1 MRNKNFILLIIYVL
15 VVVFIAE
22 MIGFQSISLF
32 GIKFN
37 FLPLVFA
44 LLITMTLAA
53 KVFRKGLLKSI
64 YSEEN
69 IKFCSNYLI
78 IIMLPL
84 IARYGADVAPKL
96 KEILNLGWV
105 FVLQELGHLGTILL
119 GLPVA
124 LLLRLKREAIGA
136 TLGIGR
142 EGELAY
148 ITEAYTLD
156 SAEGRGILS
165 QYIFGTL
172 FGALFFSLIPP
183 IFLKLGFSPE
193 SLSMAS
199 GMGSTGMMAAATSSL
214 IAELPEEV
222 EMIKAYSSASQLLT
236 AIFGTFTMLLLAVPF
251 QRFLYKLLA
260 RGEKNA
266 SK

>member
-1 MRNKNFILLIIYVL
+1 MKLKNFLLLIIYVII
-15 VVVFIAE
+15 VVLIAE
-22 MIGFQSISLF
+22 TIGFQSITVL

-44 LLITMTLAA
+44 LLITMGLAI
-53 KVFRKGLLKSI
+53 KFFRRGILKNI

-69 IKFCSNYLI
+69 VKFCGESLI

-96 KEILNLGWV
+96 KEILDLGLV
-105 FVLQELGHLGTILL
+105 FILQEFGHLGTIFL

-124 LLLRLKREAIGA
+124 LLLGLKREAIGA

-148 ITEAYTLD
+148 ISERYTLD
-156 SAEGRGILS
+156 SAEGRGVLS
-165 QYIFGTL
+165 QYIFGTI
-172 FGALFFSLIPP
+172 FGALFFSFIPP
-183 IFLKLGFSPE
+183 MFLKLGFSPE

-199 GMGSTGMMAAATSSL
+199 GMGSTGMMAAATGAL
-214 IAELPEEV
+214 IAELPKQID
-222 EMIKAYSSASQLLT
+222 MIKAYSSASQLLT
-236 AIFGTFTMLLLAVPF
+236 GIFGTFMMLLVAVPVQKF
-251 QRFLYKLLA
+251 MYKLLSK
-260 RGEKNA
+260 EKKND
-266 SK
+266 